1 MAVLYANIL
10 GLASKQLKLRDLPL
24 MFWKSAKTVGSVMI
38 ILSASTIFAYI
49 LTQEKVP
56 QMVVNILLN
65 ITDNRILL
73 LLIINVFLLFVGTF
87 MDSTPAVTILAP
99 ILLPVL
105 TQMGMNPVHV
115 GGFMCFNLIMG
126 LITPPVGSCLYLA
139 SGISHMSVEKISKAM
154 LPLYGV
160 NFLILMLVTYI
171 PTLSLLI
178 PSMLGMG

>member
-1 MAVLYANIL
+1 
-10 GLASKQLKLRDLPL
+10 
-24 MFWKSAKTVGSVMI
+24 MI

-49 LTQEKVP
+49 LTQEKIP
-56 QMVVNILLN
+56 QKVVELLLS

-105 TQMGMNPVHV
+105 SQMGMDPVHIGV
-115 GGFMCFNLIMG
+115 FMCFNLIMG

-139 SGISHMSVEKISKAM
+139 SGISRMSVEKISKAM
-154 LPLYGV
+154 IPLYGV

-171 PTLSLLI
+171 PMLSLLI
-178 PSMLGMG
+178 PNLFGVG

>member
-1 MAVLYANIL
+1 VVYAIIL
-10 GLASKQLKLRDLPL
+10 GLASRELKLRDLPGI
-24 MFWKSAKTVGSVMI
+24 FWKSAKTVGSVMI

-105 TQMGMNPVHV
+105 TQMGMNPVHIGV
-115 GGFMCFNLIMG
+115 FMCFNLIMG